1 MSAIAYEA
9 GLAAFRESIA
19 SYEKEH
25 VGKVFRAGGRATK
38 AFPNKEDKSW
48 WMAEGPNMV
57 HAYYNWR
64 LSNPNLQVWTAPNG
78 VPAIELEVNVMLP
91 DGTMLKSFIDRV
103 FEDVNTGEQ
112 IIVDLKTGKPPAT
125 ALQLGVYRLALQ
137 QTFDLAPRY
146 GAYWMG
152 RQGGLDQVHDLSQF
166 PPATVASWMQQVA
179 DMIRAG
185 YFVPHVSQRCGFC
198 SVKSHCY
205 AWNPSLNP
213 DAYLSL
219 DTHEEGEN
227 SE

>member
-1 MSAIAYEA
+1 MTAAAYEA

-25 VGKVFRAGGRATK
+25 AGKVFRAGGRATK

-64 LSNPNLQVWTAPNG
+64 ASNPNLDIWTAPNG
-78 VPAIELEVNVMLP
+78 VPAIELEVNVALP
-91 DGTMLKSFIDRV
+91 DGTMLKSYIDRI
-103 FEDVNTGEQ
+103 FADKNTGDLM
-112 IIVDLKTGKPPAT
+112 IVDLKTGKPPAT

-137 QTFDLAPRY
+137 QTFDAAPRY

-152 RQGGLDQVHDLSQF
+152 RQGGLDTVHDLAQF
-166 PPATVASWMQQVA
+166 PPETVAFWMQDVA
-179 DMIRAG
+179 TMIRSG
-185 YFVPHVSQRCGFC
+185 FFVPHVSQRCGFC

-213 DAYLSL
+213 NRDFALT
-219 DTHEEGEN
+219 THEEGETQ
-227 SE
+227 

>member
-25 VGKVFRAGGRATK
+25 AGKVFRAGGRATK

-78 VPAIELEVNVMLP
+78 QPAIELEVNVKLP

-103 FEDVNTGEQ
+103 FQDVNTGDQ

-166 PPATVASWMQQVA
+166 PPTTVASWMQQVA

-213 DAYLSL
+213 DAYLPL
-219 DTHEEGEN
+219 GTQEEGAS